1 MNRYP
6 MWKNIFVAIMIL
18 IGLIYTIPNFFG
30 ESPAVQVTPS
40 KSSTKLDPALL
51 GQVEAIFKQEKI
63 AHLSRSTW
71 RESTVCQY

>member
-18 IGLIYTIPNFFG
+18 IGLIYTIPNLYG
-30 ESPAVQVTPS
+30 ESPAVQISPV
-40 KSSTKLDPALL
+40 KASTKLDSALL

-63 AHLSRSTW
+63 TAFILMSA
-71 RESTVCQY
+71 V